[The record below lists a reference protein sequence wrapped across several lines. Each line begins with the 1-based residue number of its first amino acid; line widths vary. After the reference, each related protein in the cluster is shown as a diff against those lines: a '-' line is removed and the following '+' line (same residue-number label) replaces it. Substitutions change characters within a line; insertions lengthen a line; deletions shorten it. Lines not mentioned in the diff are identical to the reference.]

1 MPTAI
6 RVLVLE
12 DRLADAELM
21 IHELR
26 RAGFA
31 PHWQRVDNEEDYLAC
46 LHRDLDVILA
56 DYMLPQ
62 FDASRAL
69 QLLQD
74 HNLDIPFIIVTG
86 TISEETAI
94 EYMKRGA
101 SDYLLKDYLTRLGP
115 AIVQALQAKKLRE
128 EKRQAEQALR
138 ESEARFR
145 RLAENAPDVIY
156 RYRLLPTKG
165 FDYISPAVTTLT
177 GYTPEA
183 HYRNPELFFT
193 LIHPG
198 DRALFEHLISTGENL
213 RQPLV
218 LRWIRNDGTV
228 LWMEHCHVPVYDEKE
243 TIIALEG
250 VARNITERRQA
261 EEQIREQ
268 AALLDIVPDAII
280 VQDLKGRILFWN
292 KGAEHL
298 YGWTAT
304 EVVGKPT
311 PFGEVMP
318 SLDSA
323 AQQHFMERGDWHGEL
338 SQVTK
343 TNQALIV
350 ESRWTLMRNQ
360 IGQPHSILIVNTD
373 ITEKKTLEA
382 QFLRAQRMESIG
394 TLASGIAHD
403 LNNILAPLLLA
414 VQILQQKVLD
424 EQGHRLLARLESSAQ
439 RGAEMV
445 QHLLS
450 FARGV
455 EGERVSLDPR
465 HLLREAK
472 QITKETFPKSIQIFT
487 KIPSEL
493 WMISGDAT
501 QLHQVLLNLC
511 VNARDAMINGGTLTL
526 AAENVWIDES
536 YARMHLEA
544 QVGPYV
550 VFTVSDTGIG
560 IPAAII
566 DKIFDPFFTTKEVG
580 KGNGLG
586 LSTALAIVKSHGGFI
601 NVYSEEQKGTT
612 FRVYLPAQEAR
623 KEKPTRSERL
633 PLFVGQGELVLVV
646 DDEASIREITKE
658 TLETCGYRVL
668 TASDGTEAIA
678 LYVQHQREIAVVVTD
693 MMMPFMDG
701 SATIRALQ
709 KLNPQVKII
718 ATSGLSSYEKIR
730 ETAGANV
737 WAFLPKPYTAK
748 KLLSTLHDIL
758 QSQDAE

>member
-56 DYMLPQ
+56 EYMLPQ

-69 QLLQD
+69 RLLQD
-74 HNLDIPFIIVTG
+74 RNLDVPFIIVTG
-86 TISEETAI
+86 TISEETAV
-94 EYMKRGA
+94 ECMKRGA
-101 SDYLLKDYLTRLGP
+101 SDYLLKDRLTRLGP
-115 AIVQALQAKKLRE
+115 AVVQALQAKKLRE

-145 RLAENAPDVIY
+145 RLTENAPDIIY

-165 FDYISPAVTTLT
+165 FDYINPAVTTLT
-177 GYTPEA
+177 GDTPEA
-183 HYRNPELFFT
+183 YYTNPELLLT
-193 LIHPG
+193 LIHPE
-198 DRALFEHLISTGENL
+198 DRGIFEHLISTGENL
-213 RQPLV
+213 QQPIV
-218 LRWIRNDGTV
+218 LRWIRNEGTV

-243 TIIALEG
+243 TMIALEG

-298 YGWTAT
+298 YGWTAA
-304 EVVGKPT
+304 EVVGKRT
-311 PFGEVMP
+311 PFGQVMP
-318 SLDSA
+318 SLDA
-323 AQQHFMERGDWHGEL
+323 TAQQHFMETGDWQGEL

-360 IGQPHSILIVNTD
+360 MGQPRSILIVNTD
-373 ITEKKTLEA
+373 VTEKKTLEA

-455 EGERVSLDPR
+455 EGERVILDPR
-465 HLLREAK
+465 HLIREAK
-472 QITKETFPKSIQIFT
+472 QITKETFPKSIQIFA

-511 VNARDAMINGGTLTL
+511 VNARDAMANGGTLTI
-526 AAENVWIDES
+526 AAENIWIDES

-550 VFTVSDTGIG
+550 VFTVSDTGMG

-566 DKIFDPFFTTKEVG
+566 AKIFDPFFTTKEVG
-580 KGNGLG
+580 KGTGLG

-612 FRVYLPAQEAR
+612 FKVYLPAQETR
-623 KEKPTRSERL
+623 KEKPIRSERL

-709 KLNPQVKII
+709 KLNPQAKII

-737 WAFLPKPYTAK
+737 RAFLPKPYTAK
-748 KLLSTLHDIL
+748 KLLSTLHEIL
-758 QSQDAE
+758 QSRDAE